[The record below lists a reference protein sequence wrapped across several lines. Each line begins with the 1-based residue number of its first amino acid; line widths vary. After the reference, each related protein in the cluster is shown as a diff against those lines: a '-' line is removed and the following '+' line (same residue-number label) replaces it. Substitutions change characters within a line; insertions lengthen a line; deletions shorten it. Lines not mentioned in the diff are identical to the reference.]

1 MKYTC
6 GIFLKNKAD
15 EILICHATNS
25 NGIWSIPKG
34 LLDNGEDY
42 KEAAV
47 RELFEE
53 TSIKLNELNI
63 DDITPLGFFPFKNG
77 RKTLVAFLV
86 NFTDDWSKIKLDCK
100 SMVLNRPIPF
110 PEVDEFLWVN
120 YELAKEKLHHTQHE
134 ALDKVYNK

>member
-6 GIFLKNKAD
+6 GIFLRNIVG

-34 LLDNGEDY
+34 LVDDGEDY
-42 KEAAV
+42 ESAAI

-53 TSIKLNELNI
+53 TSIKLEDL
-63 DDITPLGFFPFKNG
+63 DISEIRPLGIYPFRSGK
-77 RKTLVAFLV
+77 KTLVPFLV
-86 NFTDDWSKIKLDCK
+86 DFKDDWTKINTVCH

-110 PEVDEFLWVN
+110 PEVDKFLWVD
-120 YELAKEKLHHTQHE
+120 YDLAKEKLHYTQHE
-134 ALDKVYNK
+134 ALDKAFNK